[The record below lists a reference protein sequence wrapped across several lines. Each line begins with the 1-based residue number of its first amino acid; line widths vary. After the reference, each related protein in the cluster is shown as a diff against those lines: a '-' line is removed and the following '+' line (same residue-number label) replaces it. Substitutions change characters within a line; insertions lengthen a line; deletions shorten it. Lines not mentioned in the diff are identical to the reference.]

1 MGNIDERV
9 RRLVH
14 PESCSLLLNTFQSA
28 AAGTLKYRCGT
39 NNRGGEQVV
48 SKVKPAL
55 FQQLQVCP
63 FARALFLSEE
73 LYT

>member
-1 MGNIDERV
+1 MRGV
-9 RRLVH
+9 KVH
-14 PESCSLLLNTFQSA
+14 LSSSKHHSFQLA
-28 AAGTLKYRCGT
+28 ATGKYRCGT